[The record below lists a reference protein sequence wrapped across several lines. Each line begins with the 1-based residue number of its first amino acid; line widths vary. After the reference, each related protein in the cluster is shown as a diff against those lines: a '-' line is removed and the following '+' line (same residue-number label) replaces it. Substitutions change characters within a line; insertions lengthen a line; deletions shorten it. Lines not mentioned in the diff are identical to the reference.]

1 MKKLLA
7 ILISLCMVSAFA
19 VPVFADANSDY
30 IAAVKAYQA
39 QIAAKEAAYTAAVD
53 AYSKNAKA
61 KADADSAA
69 ILKAAKAAQAKADAD
84 CLAVIAAGKAAQS
97 QADARVAAVI
107 AAGKATQAK
116 ADAREAAYAKAVKAY
131 QDQIDLVQVDW
142 DGNIVWKFDK
152 TELIADGDKDP
163 VYMARQ
169 HHDFQRE
176 GSTVGYYYPGGEPK
190 TDSGN
195 TLILTHENLYNH
207 DISDKRLIDDKI
219 IEVDWEGNILWS
231 WRASDHFEQLGFD
244 EAAKNALFR
253 NPCLQGE
260 AGGDWMHINSMS
272 VLGEN
277 KWYDQGDERF
287 HPDNIIIDARN
298 SNILA
303 IISKETGDIVWRVGP
318 DFNESE
324 ATKKLG
330 WIIGQHHLH
339 MIPKGLPGEG
349 DLLVFDNGGEGGYGT
364 PNPGALTGVNNARR
378 DYSRVLQFNPV
389 TLEITWQ
396 YTPLEAGNLLFTDAS
411 KFYSSYIS
419 SAQRLPNGNTL
430 ITEGSDGRLIEV
442 TPDHEIVWEY
452 INPYFNTI
460 LGQFTNNM
468 VYRAYR
474 VPYEWIPQVKKPEEI
489 SVEPIDVE
497 TFRVPGSL
505 VGNGLGKVTTI
516 AGVDPNA
523 RLMTGGGASEDEDEE
538 INFCVATVKKSGLI
552 KK

>member
-1 MKKLLA
+1 MIDKVMIDGQQVELTKDMFEMAPANFGDNEA
-7 ILISLCMVSAFA
+7 ISRPSLTFW
-19 VPVFADANSDY
+19 
-30 IAAVKAYQA
+30 Q
-39 QIAAKEAAYTAAVD
+39 
-53 AYSKNAKA
+53 
-61 KADADSAA
+61 
-69 ILKAAKAAQAKADAD
+69 
-84 CLAVIAAGKAAQS
+84 
-97 QADARVAAVI
+97 DAR
-107 AAGKATQAK
+107 
-116 ADAREAAYAKAVKAY
+116 
-131 QDQIDLVQVDW
+131 
-142 DGNIVWKFDK
+142 
-152 TELIADGDKDP
+152 
-163 VYMARQ
+163 
-169 HHDFQRE
+169 
-176 GSTVGYYYPGGEPK
+176 
-190 TDSGN
+190 
-195 TLILTHENLYNH
+195 
-207 DISDKRLIDDKI
+207 KRLFK
-219 IEVDWEGNILWS
+219 
-231 WRASDHFEQLGFD
+231 
-244 EAAKNALFR
+244 
-253 NPCLQGE
+253 
-260 AGGDWMHINSMS
+260 
-272 VLGEN
+272 
-277 KWYDQGDERF
+277 
-287 HPDNIIIDARN
+287 
-298 SNILA
+298 
-303 IISKETGDIVWRVGP
+303 
-318 DFNESE
+318 
-324 ATKKLG
+324 
-330 WIIGQHHLH
+330 
-339 MIPKGLPGEG
+339 
-349 DLLVFDNGGEGGYGT
+349 
-364 PNPGALTGVNNARR
+364 NPGALTGVNNARR

-538 INFCVATVKKSGLI
+538 INFCVATVKKSDLI